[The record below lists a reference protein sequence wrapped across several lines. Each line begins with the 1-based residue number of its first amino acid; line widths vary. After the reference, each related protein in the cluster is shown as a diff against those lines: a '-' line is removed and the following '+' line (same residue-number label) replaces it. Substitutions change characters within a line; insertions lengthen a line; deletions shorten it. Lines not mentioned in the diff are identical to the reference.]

1 MIQNEMVPGNQLEM
15 NFIMLYM
22 NSFMIFLFSTC
33 VPGSDLCFHMCILY
47 FISEEETKD
56 SGG

>member
-1 MIQNEMVPGNQLEM
+1 MIQNEMNNQLEM
-15 NFIMLYM
+15 NFIILYM
-22 NSFMIFLFSTC
+22 NSFMIFLLSTC